1 MKRIF
6 YISVLFLA
14 TLFAGNIANAM
25 PREQE
30 FEACLNA
37 ASTNDAV
44 TKCRQEEIN
53 AVKQELINEEK
64 QMSREPLVQ
73 PLVTSKDKNIVTM
86 RNYFEKYMK
95 SYCLYYTKANENNG
109 YGYAYNQAK
118 CELMSLLQYE
128 DDINGI
134 FYVSISDIKGW

>member
-1 MKRIF
+1 MLKKIW
-6 YISVLFLA
+6 LLA
-14 TLFAGNIANAM
+14 LIGMVVSENTYAM

-53 AVKQELINEEK
+53 AVKQELVNEEK
-64 QMSREPLVQ
+64 QLSREPLVQ
-73 PLVTSKDKNIVTM
+73 SLVTSKDKSIETM
-86 RNYFEKYMK
+86 HDYFEKYMK

-128 DDINGI
+128 NDINSI
-134 FYVSISDIKGW
+134 FYMSINDIKG